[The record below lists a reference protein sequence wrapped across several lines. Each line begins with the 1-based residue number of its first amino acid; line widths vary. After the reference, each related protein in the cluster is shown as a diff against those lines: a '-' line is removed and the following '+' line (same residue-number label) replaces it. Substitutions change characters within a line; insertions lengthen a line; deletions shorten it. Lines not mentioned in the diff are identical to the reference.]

1 VSPPALSLTG
11 VTKKFGQTEIIRG
24 VSMNVAAGERH
35 ALIGPNGAGKTTLFN
50 VITGFV
56 RPVAGRISF
65 RGQDVTG
72 YLAHRLVRL
81 GLARTFQGARIFSN
95 MSIAE
100 CLAVARRRRTADA
113 LSAAEL
119 DEILALLDLE
129 KYMSEQASTLPSGLI
144 RLLGIA
150 MALSTGARLLLL
162 DEPAAGLSAEETEV
176 LQRSIRRLNQ
186 VGVTLVVVDH
196 NLQFLMG
203 LVSRAI
209 VLDAGRLIA
218 DGPPGVVTTEPR
230 VIEAYIGGADL
241 AED

>member
-1 VSPPALSLTG
+1 MLRVEGISHRFGGLEVLRDVDFSVS
-11 VTKKFGQTEIIRG
+11 
-24 VSMNVAAGERH
+24 ERELVG
-35 ALIGPNGAGKTTLFN
+35 LIGPNGAGKTTLFN

-56 RPVAGRISF
+56 HPFAGRISF
-65 RGQDVTG
+65 RGRDVTG
-72 YLAHRLVRL
+72 YPAHRLVRL
-81 GLARTFQGARIFSN
+81 GLARTFQGARIFPG
-95 MSIAE
+95 MTIAE
-100 CLAVARRRRTADA
+100 CLAVARRRRTAGA
-113 LSAAEL
+113 MSAAEL
-119 DEILALLDLE
+119 DEIVALLDLE
-129 KYMSEQASTLPSGLI
+129 KYMSEQANALPSGLI

-176 LQRSIRRLNQ
+176 LQRSILRLNQ

-218 DGPPGVVTTEPR
+218 DGPPAVVTAEPH
-230 VIEAYIGGADL
+230 VIEAYIGGDDL
-241 AED
+241 AEG

>member
-1 VSPPALSLTG
+1 MTMLRLEGISHRFGGLEVLRNIDFSVS
-11 VTKKFGQTEIIRG
+11 
-24 VSMNVAAGERH
+24 ERELIG
-35 ALIGPNGAGKTTLFN
+35 LIGPNGAGKTTLFN

-56 RPVAGRISF
+56 HPFAGKVHL
-65 RGQDVTG
+65 RGKDVTG
-72 YLAHRLVRL
+72 YPAHRLVRL
-81 GLARTFQGARIFSN
+81 GLARTFQGARVFAN

-100 CLAVARRRRTADA
+100 CLAVARRKRAADA
-113 LSAAEL
+113 MRVAEL
-119 DEILALLDLE
+119 DEILGLLDLE
-129 KYMSEQASTLPSGLI
+129 KYMSDQASSLPSGLI

-186 VGVTLVVVDH
+186 IGVTIVVVDH
-196 NLQFLMG
+196 NLQFVMG

-218 DGPPGVVTTEPR
+218 DGPPHAVTAEPH
-230 VIEAYIGGADL
+230 VIEAYIGGSDL

>member
-1 VSPPALSLTG
+1 MLRLEGISHRFGGLEVLRNIDFSVS
-11 VTKKFGQTEIIRG
+11 
-24 VSMNVAAGERH
+24 ERELIG
-35 ALIGPNGAGKTTLFN
+35 LIGPNGAGKTTLFN

-56 RPVAGRISF
+56 HPFAGKVHL
-65 RGQDVTG
+65 RGKDVTG
-72 YLAHRLVRL
+72 YPAHRLVRL
-81 GLARTFQGARIFSN
+81 GLARTFQGARVFAN

-100 CLAVARRRRTADA
+100 CLAVARRKRAADA
-113 LSAAEL
+113 MRVAEL
-119 DEILALLDLE
+119 DEILGLLDLE
-129 KYMSEQASTLPSGLI
+129 KYMSDQASSLPSGLI

-186 VGVTLVVVDH
+186 IGVTIVVVDH
-196 NLQFLMG
+196 NLQFVMG

-218 DGPPGVVTTEPR
+218 DGPPHAVTAEPH
-230 VIEAYIGGADL
+230 VIEAYIGGSDL

>member
-1 VSPPALSLTG
+1 MLRIEGISHRFGGLEVLRNVDFSVSERALVG
-11 VTKKFGQTEIIRG
+11 
-24 VSMNVAAGERH
+24 
-35 ALIGPNGAGKTTLFN
+35 LIGPNGAGKTTLFN

-72 YLAHRLVRL
+72 YPAHRLVRL

-129 KYMSEQASTLPSGLI
+129 KYMSEQASALPSGLI

>member
-1 VSPPALSLTG
+1 VSECELVG
-11 VTKKFGQTEIIRG
+11 
-24 VSMNVAAGERH
+24 
-35 ALIGPNGAGKTTLFN
+35 LIGPNGAGKTTLFN

-56 RPVAGRISF
+56 NPVAGEIFF
-65 RGQDVTG
+65 RDRNVTG
-72 YLAHRLVRL
+72 YAAHRLVRL
-81 GLARTFQGARIFSN
+81 GLARTFQGARVFAN

-100 CLAVARRRRTADA
+100 CLAVAKRRRATDA
-113 LSAAEL
+113 MSAAEL
-119 DEILALLDLE
+119 DEILGLLDLD
-129 KYMSEQASTLPSGLI
+129 KYMSEQASALPSGMI

-176 LQRSIRRLNQ
+176 LQQSIRRLNQ

-218 DGPPGVVTTEPR
+218 DGPPGVVTADPR
-230 VIEAYIGGADL
+230 VIEAYIGGSDL